1 MKIPENKMP
10 GQSKQQKVHS
20 ATGLF
25 PKGLP
30 QKMELHVWFGRDL
43 MRDALP
49 DATLPFIQ
57 VWDQHWSTVA
67 CDSLRLGLYLF
78 PILKWEH
85 HCVNRYIVVSL
96 GESKER
102 MKDIDISISIYRE
115 REINKNHYYF
125 LLWVI
130 STFNSFVFV
139 VINSTIHFIFFC
151 LIRITLLPWFLQD
164 NRFISMQDTM
174 QGVLM

>member
-1 MKIPENKMP
+1 
-10 GQSKQQKVHS
+10 
-20 ATGLF
+20 
-25 PKGLP
+25 
-30 QKMELHVWFGRDL
+30 

-67 CDSLRLGLYLF
+67 CDSLRLGLYFF

-102 MKDIDISISIYRE
+102 MNDIDISIYLSRE
-115 REINKNHYYF
+115 RDKLKSLLF
-125 LLWVI
+125 LIVGN
-130 STFNSFVFV
+130 F
-139 VINSTIHFIFFC
+139 HF
-151 LIRITLLPWFLQD
+151 
-164 NRFISMQDTM
+164 
-174 QGVLM
+174 